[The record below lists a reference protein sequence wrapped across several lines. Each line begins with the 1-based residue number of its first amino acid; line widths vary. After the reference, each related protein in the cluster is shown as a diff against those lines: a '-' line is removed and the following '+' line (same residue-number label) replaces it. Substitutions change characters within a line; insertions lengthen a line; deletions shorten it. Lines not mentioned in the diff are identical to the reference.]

1 MVIILNIV
9 SIDPVFKISYLL
21 SRILFILSKCYHSF
35 FLFIQNI
42 WPIIILLDVIKYFK
56 WLAGIFY
63 KLVNT
68 EQLLQFS
75 HYKIILLVLHV
86 LVFCLHVC
94 KCAMCV
100 QVLKVTRGGSVHK
113 GNIFYASGLGSTKT
127 ENKINQ

>member
-68 EQLLQFS
+68 E
-75 HYKIILLVLHV
+75 
-86 LVFCLHVC
+86 
-94 KCAMCV
+94 
-100 QVLKVTRGGSVHK
+100 
-113 GNIFYASGLGSTKT
+113 
-127 ENKINQ
+127 

>member
-1 MVIILNIV
+1 MLLNILNGLQE
-9 SIDPVFKISYLL
+9 F
-21 SRILFILSKCYHSF
+21 FI
-35 FLFIQNI
+35 N
-42 WPIIILLDVIKYFK
+42 
-56 WLAGIFY
+56 WLTLNSCF
-63 KLVNT
+63 N
-68 EQLLQFS
+68 FS